1 MARPATMDPA
11 VKRRRISAPA
21 AQERH
26 REKNARFF
34 SSLKRPHTLNNS
46 ASHKDCNDFTELY
59 GAVNLREK
67 GFTSYEEAENF
78 EEAEVD
84 DEDTYEEEAPE
95 ANMEATRQ
103 KLDNKLKSAFEAIF
117 EKYGKDF
124 SGVGDEID
132 LRTGAIIVDNGH
144 LAEMHNETDAG
155 EGRARGILRAYTE
168 EPERAG
174 LSRHGLEDNA
184 EDYHDVDEAS
194 DSMDYH
200 ARGRQMLRASTQEPD
215 LGQQSGTEEDEKEYN
230 WDIVGQN
237 AATDDDSSDDD
248 ILYQNSGVIPA
259 NSLAPL
265 PMPPKPPINYPQS
278 QPLKSPF
285 QIPKPAP
292 NSRSLMRS
300 SAYPSKPNILA
311 QFGQELG
318 PRIVEYVFRPKGHP
332 LWAPERKRHRR
343 QKVGIKDQDNAVES
357 ETVVR
362 DREIIERVTITRSRV
377 PAESPRRSPEN
388 VPIVPSHNS
397 SHPVRRSPES
407 APMVVS
413 HSEPR
418 ESLASENADQ
428 SMNDNELLGPDNNEP
443 DSDWERDDS
452 ASDSAQNFKLR
463 KRTGNK
469 NKRKPF
475 GRKSQLAAKPRPG
488 RKTYTEEDDQALLAW
503 VEWVRTETNYPLW
516 SAEHWNMFSE
526 KNARHT
532 GPAWQQH
539 YRKSLEISGD
549 QHLFPRI
556 MMADKATPKTV
567 RKRPR
572 PSGDGGSVVGAL
584 EFDEVA
590 KDYPNGRRTRSS
602 IVGAPGLNQPTED
615 ESVAQQISPRTE
627 MTHEDAP
634 EPRIVEPRILADK
647 GSAVK
652 KRRRGQAVGN
662 RLSGD
667 IRAPQELPGTGESA
681 KTGQWEQFKHTIR
694 QLYILED
701 YTLNSVMKIMM
712 DQHAFQAH
720 KALYKA
726 YLSKWGF
733 KKNRMNGELGSM
745 SVTGLHQDAKGRP
758 DDAARDPQKPSR
770 GQPGYK
776 WWNEPQYEGL
786 SRVEAVYKKRKLE
799 RAAKRKARVGAR
811 GSASVTRQ
819 YRDDEKPH
827 EDESARAAREAQ
839 VEIVNHAPLEYNL
852 ELHDRLVI

>member
-1 MARPATMDPA
+1 MEPAE
-11 VKRRRISAPA
+11 
-21 AQERH
+21 ERH
-26 REKNARFF
+26 GEEHATFF
-34 SSLKRPHTLNNS
+34 SSLKRPLTLNNS
-46 ASHKDCNDFTELY
+46 ASHINYNDSTGFY
-59 GAVNLREK
+59 GAVNAREK
-67 GFTSYEEAENF
+67 GFTSCEEAEYF
-78 EEAEVD
+78 EESEVD
-84 DEDTYEEEAPE
+84 DEDIYEDVSEDDAYEHEAPE
-95 ANMEATRQ
+95 ANIEATRQ
-103 KLDNKLKSAFEAIF
+103 KLDNKLKSTFEAIF

-132 LRTGAIIVDNGH
+132 LRTGEIIVDNGH
-144 LAEMHNETDAG
+144 VAEMHNETDAG
-155 EGRARGILRAYTE
+155 EGRVRGMLRAFTE
-168 EPERAG
+168 EPDQAG
-174 LSRHGLEDNA
+174 FLRHGLEDNA
-184 EDYHDVDEAS
+184 EDYYDVDEAS

-200 ARGRQMLRASTQEPD
+200 VRGRQMLRAFTQEPD
-215 LGQQSGTEEDEKEYN
+215 LGQKSGTEEDEEEEYSR
-230 WDIVGQN
+230 DTVRQN
-237 AATDDDSSDDD
+237 AAADDDSSDDD
-248 ILYQNSGVIPA
+248 ILYQNGGVIPA
-259 NSLAPL
+259 NSLAAFPIA
-265 PMPPKPPINYPQS
+265 PPPKPPINYPHS
-278 QPLKSPF
+278 QPLKPF
-285 QIPKPAP
+285 HTPKPASI
-292 NSRSLMRS
+292 SRSLKRS
-300 SAYPSKPNILA
+300 SAYSSEPNILG

-318 PRIVEYVFRPKGHP
+318 PRIVEYVSRQESVDESRIDPKWQTPALPAATAGKQPIPKSIIMQPGVERSHSPKGHP
-332 LWAPERKRHRR
+332 LWAPQRKRRR
-343 QKVGIKDQDNAVES
+343 RLEAGGQDQEDAVEG

-362 DREIIERVTITRSRV
+362 DREIIERETITRSRV
-377 PAESPRRSPEN
+377 PAESARRSPQ
-388 VPIVPSHNS
+388 
-397 SHPVRRSPES
+397 S
-407 APMVVS
+407 APIIIS
-413 HSEPR
+413 HSEPH

-428 SMNDNELLGPDNNEP
+428 IMNDNELLGTDDNEP
-443 DSDWERDDS
+443 DSDWERNDS

-469 NKRKPF
+469 KHIRKPF
-475 GRKSQLAAKPRPG
+475 RRKSRVAAKPRPG

-539 YRKSLEISGD
+539 YRKLLEISGD

-556 MMADKATPKTV
+556 MMADKAIPKSV

-572 PSGDGGSVVGAL
+572 LSGDGSSVVGAL
-584 EFDEVA
+584 ELDEVA
-590 KDYPNGRRTRSS
+590 KDYPDGPRTRSS
-602 IVGAPGLNQPTED
+602 IVGAPGLNQPTKE
-615 ESVAQQISPRTE
+615 EPVGQQMSPRTE
-627 MTHEDAP
+627 MTDEDAL
-634 EPRIVEPRILADK
+634 EPPIVEPQILADE

-652 KRRRGQAVGN
+652 KRRRDQAVGN

-720 KALYKA
+720 KALYKV

-733 KKNRMNGELGSM
+733 KKNRMYGELGSM
-745 SVTGLHQDAKGRP
+745 SVTGLHQDAKGRT

-799 RAAKRKARVGAR
+799 RAAKSKA
-811 GSASVTRQ
+811 
-819 YRDDEKPH
+819 RDDEGPP

-839 VEIVNHAPLEYNL
+839 EARKSQPGY
-852 ELHDRLVI
+852 